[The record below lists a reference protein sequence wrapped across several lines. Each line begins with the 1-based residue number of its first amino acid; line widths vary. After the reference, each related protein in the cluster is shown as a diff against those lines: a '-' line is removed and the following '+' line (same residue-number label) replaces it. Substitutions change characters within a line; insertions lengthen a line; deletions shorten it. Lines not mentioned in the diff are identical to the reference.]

1 MGKGYSYKNETE
13 NGHSKHTKVV
23 THCKEMLQCC
33 RVSEVVAAGG
43 KQKKHFCRLATILN
57 H

>member
-1 MGKGYSYKNETE
+1 MRVKMEIKAE
-13 NGHSKHTKVV
+13 HSKHTLVV

-33 RVSEVVAAGG
+33 GVSEVVAAGG